1 MIGGGP
7 GSRRAQAHP
16 GLGSASSTPLASG
29 RGEDSLALYI
39 HWPFCVSKCPYCDF
53 NSHVRDGVDIAQW
66 QAALLADMAHEAA
79 LLPGRELG
87 SIFFGGGTPSLM
99 PPELVQTLIEQ
110 AARHWSFEPDIEI
123 TLEANPSSVESARFA
138 DLALAGVNRVS
149 LGLQALDDN
158 VLAFLGRAH
167 SVTEALAALDIAQ
180 NRFARV
186 SFDLI
191 YARPGQSLGDWER
204 ELTRALGF
212 GTGHLSLYQLTIEP
226 GTRFETLVRRGE
238 LVPADDDHCADL
250 FDLTRQI
257 TATAGLPAYE
267 ISNHARIGEQS
278 RHNLTYWRY
287 GDYAGIGPGAH
298 GRRGAMATERHR
310 KPENYLSAV
319 ARNGHGLSVE
329 RPLDAET
336 RATEALLMG
345 LRLAEGVDLDRIAHL
360 SGIPRAGLVDEAATD
375 RLVTLGLV
383 ARRNEHITVT
393 PQGMP
398 LLDAILAEVVA
409 IEPAA

>member
-1 MIGGGP
+1 M
-7 GSRRAQAHP
+7 
-16 GLGSASSTPLASG
+16 
-29 RGEDSLALYI
+29 
-39 HWPFCVSKCPYCDF
+39 
-53 NSHVRDGVDIAQW
+53 
-66 QAALLADMAHEAA
+66 
-79 LLPGRELG
+79 
-87 SIFFGGGTPSLM
+87 
-99 PPELVQTLIEQ
+99 
-110 AARHWSFEPDIEI
+110 
-123 TLEANPSSVESARFA
+123 
-138 DLALAGVNRVS
+138 NRVS
-149 LGLQALDDN
+149 LGLQALDDD

-167 SVTEALAALDIAQ
+167 SVNEALAALEVAQ
-180 NRFARV
+180 DRFARV

-191 YARPGQSLGDWER
+191 YARPGQSLADWER

-226 GTRFETLVRRGE
+226 GTRFETLVRRGD

-257 TATAGLPAYE
+257 TSDAGLPAYE
-267 ISNHARIGEQS
+267 ISNHARSGEQS

-310 KPENYLSAV
+310 KPENYLSAIT
-319 ARNGHGLSVE
+319 RNGNGLSVE

-336 RATEALLMG
+336 QATEALLMG
-345 LRLAEGVDLDRIAHL
+345 LRLAEGLDLERVAARSGVAKSALIDDGAADRLISL
-360 SGIPRAGLVDEAATD
+360 GSVQRAGDHL
-375 RLVTLGLV
+375 
-383 ARRNEHITVT
+383 TVT

-409 IEPAA
+409 IEPAAVA

>member
-1 MIGGGP
+1 MIGG
-7 GSRRAQAHP
+7 AHLSP
-16 GLGSASSTPLASG
+16 PAGG
-29 RGEDSLALYI
+29 RGDELLALYI

-53 NSHVRDGVDIAQW
+53 NSHVREGVDVAHW

-79 LLPGRELG
+79 LLSGRELG

-99 PPELVQTLIEQ
+99 PPALVQTLIEQ
-110 AARHWSFEPDIEI
+110 AAKHWRFADDIEI

-149 LGLQALDDN
+149 LGLQALDDD

-167 SVTEALAALDIAQ
+167 SVNEALAALEIAQ
-180 NRFARV
+180 DRFARV

-191 YARPGQSLGDWER
+191 YARPGQSLADWER
-204 ELTRALGF
+204 ELARALGF

-226 GTRFETLVRRGE
+226 GTRFETLVRRGD

-257 TATAGLPAYE
+257 TADAGLPAYE
-267 ISNHARIGEQS
+267 ISNHAREGEQS

-298 GRRGAMATERHR
+298 GRRGSMATERHR
-310 KPENYLSAV
+310 KPENYLSAI

-329 RPLDAET
+329 RPLDPET
-336 RATEALLMG
+336 QAMEALLMG
-345 LRLAEGVDLDRIAHL
+345 LRLAEGLDISRVADRSRVSQATLIDD
-360 SGIPRAGLVDEAATD
+360 SAAN
-375 RLVTLGLV
+375 RLARLGFIERDD
-383 ARRNEHITVT
+383 AHITVT

-398 LLDAILAEVVA
+398 LLDAILAELVA
-409 IEPAA
+409 IEPAAVP